1 MKRGWPII
9 EDEPTYFSL
18 FDLPSQEGKNVK
30 HIDHDFYYNVSHFY
44 RRREFDVYPKS
55 DEEVFD
61 TFKEV
66 NNCASASSSGQ
77 NRLGDLGFNSTEK
90 KNLTRNAQKARLRC
104 P

>member
-1 MKRGWPII
+1 M
-9 EDEPTYFSL
+9 
-18 FDLPSQEGKNVK
+18 K

-66 NNCASASSSGQ
+66 NDCASARASGL
-77 NRLGDLGFNSTEK
+77 NRLGFGLQRNEKEGFDEERTESRVEIPVK
-90 KNLTRNAQKARLRC
+90 ITPAGGYAYRIDFRGQVLEE
-104 P
+104 